1 MKKSI
6 AFALLLGIGVTAQT
20 APVRTLD
27 FNDSGCVEASFNV
40 QRGSTYRFQHT
51 HSQPLSLTIQPA
63 NSHIIVKD
71 PQGRRI
77 TLRTVSD
84 EASGSATP
92 ISIAPVTRQ
101 GRYTITFPS
110 AGKIESLCV
119 NAAS

>member
-6 AFALLLGIGVTAQT
+6 AFALLIGIGVTAQA

-27 FNDSGCVEASFNV
+27 FNDNGCVEAPFNV

-84 EASGSATP
+84 EASGFATP

-101 GRYTITFPS
+101 GRYTITFPRT
-110 AGKIESLCV
+110 GKIESLR
-119 NAAS
+119 SLQK

>member
-6 AFALLLGIGVTAQT
+6 AFALLIGIGVTAQA

-27 FNDSGCVEASFNV
+27 FNDNGCVEAPFNV

-84 EASGSATP
+84 EASGFATP

-101 GRYTITFPS
+101 GRYTITFPR